1 MRSGLLW
8 ALQSANIT
16 VNTQINRHA
25 WVGWVFVYLTEL
37 VFFTAYRLSSLS
49 DLVESSPSPDQ
60 DSTANRVYGALL
72 GIVQDFVVVSFL
84 VVVLSGFDATINRL
98 SCCNDTAPNGCL
110 DCFTRGI
117 PFLSRMKLVLKRL
130 LRFSVIYVACL
141 LTVALFSLDV
151 VTVRTYHRRYEFGW
165 DSSGEELVVSRSEEN
180 RIATH
185 VLAVVLVAQAAIAAV
200 TMISMMSRLTLALS
214 LLVCFNGGTFAQ
226 GSRGPVRMGPMARAR
241 EQLGAGTLFGGG
253 NGFGGAPGGPST
265 SGVGVGNGFG
275 AGLGGVGGAGGLGQ
289 VGGARGFGQL
299 GGFGGANPL
308 GGRFGAGANVATPGL
323 AGTNGFAG
331 PTGTGNGG
339 LGGVGPVTPA
349 PTTPGAGPTSRNGGG
364 APRGAAGGI
373 GGSPG
378 ALGGAAGLGGVSGVG
393 GAGGLGGLGGLGG
406 VGGIGGQMG
415 GGMGGVG
422 GRFGGAGAGAGG
434 FNGAGGAGF
443 RGPGGF
449 GGMGGGGF
457 GAAGLGGGFGAQGRF
472 GAAGQFGV
480 ASGQVTVDGAA

>member
-200 TMISMMSRLTLALS
+200 TMVWFDLTRVHVGRCAWAPW
-214 LLVCFNGGTFAQ
+214 LVP
-226 GSRGPVRMGPMARAR
+226 GS
-241 EQLGAGTLFGGG
+241 
-253 NGFGGAPGGPST
+253 NWAPEPCL
-265 SGVGVGNGFG
+265 V
-275 AGLGGVGGAGGLGQ
+275 
-289 VGGARGFGQL
+289 
-299 GGFGGANPL
+299 
-308 GGRFGAGANVATPGL
+308 VAT
-323 AGTNGFAG
+323 ASAAHRA
-331 PTGTGNGG
+331 
-339 LGGVGPVTPA
+339 VPA
-349 PTTPGAGPTSRNGGG
+349 PAVSVSATDSAQVLVASEVPV
-364 APRGAAGGI
+364 
-373 GGSPG
+373 
-378 ALGGAAGLGGVSGVG
+378 VSGKSVG
-393 GAGGLGGLGGLGG
+393 LEALD
-406 VGGIGGQMG
+406 
-415 GGMGGVG
+415 
-422 GRFGGAGAGAGG
+422 
-434 FNGAGGAGF
+434 N
-443 RGPGGF
+443 
-449 GGMGGGGF
+449 
-457 GAAGLGGGFGAQGRF
+457 
-472 GAAGQFGV
+472 
-480 ASGQVTVDGAA
+480 SVDSEARIR

>member
-200 TMISMMSRLTLALS
+200 TMVWFDLTRWTPLSFAEKWKGRHNQGLPTVLTTSRPSVNYMVMDPDEFFDSDDNESRGAFFDSHNRPIHGRQPPQPRAILSDDTLDFPTPKWKFTAFGLGLALAIFIAVP
-214 LLVCFNGGTFAQ
+214 LLVLLITSYCRAIVTGIALNSNLNEPIRVITTLSF
-226 GSRGPVRMGPMARAR
+226 VR
-241 EQLGAGTLFGGG
+241 
-253 NGFGGAPGGPST
+253 S
-265 SGVGVGNGFG
+265 
-275 AGLGGVGGAGGLGQ
+275 
-289 VGGARGFGQL
+289 
-299 GGFGGANPL
+299 
-308 GGRFGAGANVATPGL
+308 
-323 AGTNGFAG
+323 
-331 PTGTGNGG
+331 
-339 LGGVGPVTPA
+339 
-349 PTTPGAGPTSRNGGG
+349 
-364 APRGAAGGI
+364 
-373 GGSPG
+373 
-378 ALGGAAGLGGVSGVG
+378 
-393 GAGGLGGLGGLGG
+393 
-406 VGGIGGQMG
+406 
-415 GGMGGVG
+415 
-422 GRFGGAGAGAGG
+422 
-434 FNGAGGAGF
+434 
-443 RGPGGF
+443 
-449 GGMGGGGF
+449 
-457 GAAGLGGGFGAQGRF
+457 
-472 GAAGQFGV
+472 
-480 ASGQVTVDGAA
+480 